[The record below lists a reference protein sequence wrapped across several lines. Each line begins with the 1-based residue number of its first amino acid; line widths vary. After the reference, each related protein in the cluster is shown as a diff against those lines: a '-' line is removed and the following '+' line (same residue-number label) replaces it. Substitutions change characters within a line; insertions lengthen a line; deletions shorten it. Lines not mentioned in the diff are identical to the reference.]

1 MSKGGDRHMKERA
14 TLIKARGKRT
24 QSEIAALCGVEQQTY
39 SHWER
44 GRAKPSIEKMLLL
57 ERVLGVPKEELFS
70 DIFNSFNELNNDE
83 QAAARDAV

>member
-1 MSKGGDRHMKERA
+1 MNKRTA
-14 TLIKARGKRT
+14 LIKARGKRT

-44 GRAKPSIEKMLLL
+44 GRSRPSIEKMLIL

-70 DIFNSFNELNNDE
+70 DIFNFNPFNEPTKTDTE
-83 QAAARDAV
+83 